1 MLKFDISEIRDDV
14 IHGTVTGSVP
24 GADLRKLA
32 HDYLATT
39 PEVLPCHERLCQKI
53 GLMR

>member
-1 MLKFDISEIRDDV
+1 MLKFDISKKCDDV

-32 HDYLATT
+32 HDYLAATS
-39 PEVLPCHERLCQKI
+39 EVLPYQERLCQKI
-53 GLMR
+53 ELMH